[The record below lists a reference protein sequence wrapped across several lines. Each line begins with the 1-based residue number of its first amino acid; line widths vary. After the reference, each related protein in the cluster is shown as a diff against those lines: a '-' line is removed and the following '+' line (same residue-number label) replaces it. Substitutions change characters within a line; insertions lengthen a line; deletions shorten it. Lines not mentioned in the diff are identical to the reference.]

1 MKSGEIFR
9 FGDYQLDAL
18 AHTLR
23 RQKEVV
29 RLNRRAF
36 DVLLYLVQNPGRIVS
51 RDELLKNAWPDTFVE
66 ENSLTQSISALR
78 RALEEKPGVNDYIAT
93 LPGRG
98 YQFVS
103 PVQVVASGQSTMV
116 SVVPGTP
123 GDTPAGIA
131 LQRETIRTTITTTT
145 QEQQKAPLLF
155 LAGRRG
161 WIVGASVAVVL
172 LVLALGIYLVRLR
185 VARSLSSKDTVVV
198 ADFKNSTGDPVF
210 DDTLKTALDVALAQS
225 PFLNSLSRNKVVA
238 TLRMMTRPVDTTI
251 TPDVAREVCQRTRS
265 KAYIAGSISRLGSQY
280 VLSLE
285 AANCQSGDTLVREQV
300 TAAAKEKVLDALG
313 VAASRLRT
321 ELGESLSMVRKFD
334 APLDEATTTS
344 LDALKAYSLSER
356 YMFQKD
362 LASALPYSKRALEI
376 DPNFAMAYVQTGY
389 IYFSLDQQERASEYF
404 AQAFQLRERTSEWEK
419 LEISADYYGYATGE
433 IDKAIQTL
441 QEGMEIYPRGVRA
454 YIGLAVLYTRLGQY
468 EKSAEAARKLLALD
482 PDDPFG
488 YVNLTL
494 DHLALQQFVDA
505 RKTIEQAHARKVDD
519 YLLHNYLYIL
529 GFLHADT
536 AAMAEQQR
544 WFAGQPAYENYGL
557 ALAADTEA
565 YDGHERKAREL
576 NRQAIDS
583 ALRADNKED
592 AAVYEANSALR
603 EAAFGN
609 IAEAQQSARDALKLA
624 PGNPNVAAECALAF
638 AMTGETARAK
648 ALAQDLSRRLPLDT
662 QFQSLWMPAI
672 QAQGELSRKDSSAS
686 LKTLRTAL
694 PNDLANIPF
703 SNNTSC
709 LYPTY
714 IRGEAYLAAGEGA
727 AAAAEFQKILDHTG
741 VVWNCWTG
749 ALAHLGVA
757 RANALQARSSPGPDA
772 DAARARA
779 LAAFK
784 DFATLWNDADADTPI
799 LKQAQAEY
807 AKLQ

>member
-1 MKSGEIFR
+1 MKPREIFQ
-9 FGDYQLDAL
+9 FGDFQLDTL

-23 RQKEVV
+23 RHKEVV

-36 DVLLYLVQNPGRIVS
+36 DVLLYLVQNPGRIVP

-78 RALEEKPGVNDYIAT
+78 RALEENPGVSNYIAT

-103 PVQVVASGQSTMV
+103 PVQVIASEQLSTVAG
-116 SVVPGTP
+116 VPGFP
-123 GDTPAGIA
+123 GGGPTGIA
-131 LQRETIRTTITTTT
+131 LQRETIHTTITTTT
-145 QEQQKAPLLF
+145 QEKQPQALP
-155 LAGRRG
+155 AGRRA
-161 WIVGASVAVVL
+161 WTTVPIVAVVL
-172 LVLALGIYLVRLR
+172 SALAIGGYLIHLR
-185 VARSLSSKDTVVV
+185 VGRGLSSKDTVVL

-225 PFLNSLSRNKVVA
+225 PFLNSLSHNKVA
-238 TLRMMTRPVDTTI
+238 AALRMMTRPVGTEI

-280 VLSLE
+280 VLSLD
-285 AANCQSGDTLVREQV
+285 AADCQSGDTLVREQV

-321 ELGESLSMVRKFD
+321 ELGESLSTVRKFD
-334 APLDEATTTS
+334 APLDEATTPS

-356 YMFQKD
+356 FMLQRD
-362 LASALPYSKRALEI
+362 PAAALPYSRRALEI
-376 DPNFAMAYVQTGY
+376 DPNFAMAYVETGY

-404 AQAFQLRERTSEWEK
+404 AKAFQLRERTSEWEK
-419 LEISADYYGYATGE
+419 LEITADYYGYATGE
-433 IDKAIQTL
+433 VDKAIQAL
-441 QEGMEIYPRGVRA
+441 QEEMEIYTHGGRG

-468 EKSAEAARKLLALD
+468 ERSAEAARMLLALD

-494 DHLALQQFVDA
+494 DHLALQRFVDA
-505 RKTIEQAHARKVDD
+505 RQTIEQARARKIDY

-529 GFLHADT
+529 GFLQADT
-536 AAMAEQQR
+536 GVMGEQQR

-565 YDGHERKAREL
+565 YGGHERKAQQLIE
-576 NRQAIDS
+576 QAVDS

-592 AAVYEANSALR
+592 AAVYQANSALR
-603 EAAFGN
+603 EAAYGY
-609 IAEAQQSARDALKLA
+609 AGEAQQSARDALKLG
-624 PGNPNVAAECALAF
+624 PGNPDVAAESALAF
-638 AMTGETARAK
+638 AMTGAAGRAQV
-648 ALAQDLSRRLPLDT
+648 LAQDLSGRFPLDT
-662 QFQSLWMPAI
+662 QLKSLWVPAI
-672 QAQGELSRKDSSAS
+672 QAQVELSRKNSSSA
-686 LKTLRTAL
+686 LDMLRAAL
-694 PNDLANIPF
+694 PAEFANIPF
-703 SNNTSC
+703 GNNTSC

-714 IRGEAYLAAGEGA
+714 IRGEADLAAGEGA
-727 AAAAEFQKILDHTG
+727 AAAAEFQKILDHSG
-741 VVWNCWTG
+741 IVWNCWTG

-757 RANALQARSSPGPDA
+757 RANALQARTSPGADA
-772 DAARARA
+772 DTARVRA
-779 LAAFK
+779 LAAYK
-784 DFATLWNDADADTPI
+784 DFLTLWKDADPEIPI
-799 LKQAQAEY
+799 LKQAQTEY